1 VTVDIIA
8 SEGEVRVKDNM
19 ARKAAQADEM
29 FAQLVANMH
38 RAIIENRNIKH
49 VKPKLPSFI

>member
-8 SEGEVRVKDNM
+8 SEGELRVKENM

-29 FAQLVANMH
+29 FKELVANMH
-38 RAIIENRNIKH
+38 RAIIEERNIQH
-49 VKPKLPSFI
+49 IKPKLPSFI